1 MTHIDNLITWR
12 SLFVP
17 IRKAKNEFNVIYQP
31 TVPPTKQFIE
41 WLDETYGVQLSMAK
55 DGHHLSDHLTI
66 SDEKK
71 YMFFVLKYKS

>member
-1 MTHIDNLITWR
+1 MTYGDYQMTWR

-17 IRKAKNEFNVIYQP
+17 IRKAKKEFNDMHHT